1 MGTFT
6 VSVQIGDLG
15 GRQFTEVEALV
26 DTGTTYT
33 TLPINIVAQL
43 GIEEHGVRRFELA
56 DNRIVEYPVGY
67 ARIQVEGQ
75 DTITQVVF
83 APENTTPLLGATT
96 LQLLSLGVD
105 PVNHRLIPVPALMKR
120 IAICTEGS

>member
-6 VSVQIGDLG
+6 VPIQIGDLAG
-15 GRQFTEVEALV
+15 TQFIEVEALV

-33 TLPINIVAQL
+33 MLPMNIIAQI
-43 GIEEHGVRRFELA
+43 GIEEHGVRKFELA

-67 ARIQVEGQ
+67 AQIRLEGQ
-75 DTITQVVF
+75 ETLTQVVF
-83 APENTTPLLGATT
+83 APEATSPLIGATT

-105 PVNHRLIPVPALMKR
+105 PVNHRLIPIPALMK
-120 IAICTEGS
+120 